1 MAKGASIRFQSYS
14 STLPRLLDI
23 LKLDRELK
31 KYDKIVIKPFLDIDE
46 DRAASRE
53 FIEPL
58 IKFCLVHKNPVTELF
73 IAEGADGSDTTELF
87 ETHHYKKLAEQY
99 SIGLIDL
106 NDAETEPIGNNNFLK
121 FSEIHYPKLLKE
133 SFVITAAKLADHPET
148 GIAGTLSTMLSA
160 FPADHYSGFFTKKK
174 IKIRKWPIKYA
185 IHDINLCKMP
195 DFAVVD
201 ASSKGVILAGLPLE
215 IDKQSA
221 KLLGY
226 DWKTI
231 DYLRL
236 LHETLLSEEQA
247 DNNKTA

>member
-14 STLPRLLDI
+14 LTVPKLLDI

-31 KYDKIVIKPFLDIDE
+31 KYDKIVIKPFLDIEE
-46 DRAASRE
+46 DKAACKE
-53 FIEPL
+53 FIEPI
-58 IKFCLVHKNPVTELF
+58 IKFCLKHKNPVTELF
-73 IAEGADGSDTTELF
+73 IAEGADGRDTTELF
-87 ETHHYKKLAEQY
+87 ETHGYKKLAEQY

-106 NDAETEPIGNNNFLK
+106 NDAETELIGNNNFLK
-121 FSEIHYPKLLKE
+121 FSEIHYPRILKE

-174 IKIRKWPIKYA
+174 MKIRRWPIKYA
-185 IHDINLCKMP
+185 IHDINTCKMP
-195 DFAVVD
+195 DFAIVD
-201 ASSKGVILAGLPLE
+201 ASFQGAILAGLPLE

-221 KLLGY
+221 KLLNY

-236 LHETLLSEEQA
+236 LHETSLSDKKENESI
-247 DNNKTA
+247 